1 MNRVARYAAL
11 SSLVYVCTIF
21 AGAAAAEIYPARP
34 IRFIVPL
41 SAGAADTLSRSI
53 GQKLKDAWGQPV
65 VVENRPGGGTT
76 IGTDLAA
83 KSTPDGHTLLMAT
96 FSHAVNAT
104 FYKKLPYDSLKSFD
118 TVTLVAAAPNVLVV
132 NPATPVTSVEDLIA
146 VAKQQPGK
154 LNFASA
160 GNGSSSHLAGELFR
174 SMAGVQIVHVPYKG
188 AAPALTDLLG
198 GHVQFTFDP
207 LPSSI
212 GHIKGQKLRAL
223 AVTTLKRSPL
233 LNDVPTIAET
243 AVPGYE
249 LNGWSGIL
257 VPAGV
262 PPKIITQLN
271 AEIVKILK
279 LADVRQRFSD
289 LGFDSVGNSPQAF
302 QAFLENEVGKWA
314 KVVKAA
320 NISAD

>member
-1 MNRVARYAAL
+1 
-11 SSLVYVCTIF
+11 
-21 AGAAAAEIYPARP
+21 
-34 IRFIVPL
+34 
-41 SAGAADTLSRSI
+41 
-53 GQKLKDAWGQPV
+53 

-83 KSTPDGHTLLMAT
+83 KSTADGHTLLMAT

-104 FYKKLPYDSLKSFD
+104 FYRKLPYDSVKSFD

-132 NPATPVTSVEDLIA
+132 NPAMSAKSVEDLIA
-146 VAKQQPGK
+146 LAKQQPGR

-198 GHVQFTFDP
+198 GHVQLTFDT
-207 LPSSI
+207 LPSAI
-212 GHIKGQKLRAL
+212 GHIKGSKLRAL

-233 LNDVPTIAET
+233 LNDVPTLAET
-243 AVPGYE
+243 GVPGYE

-262 PPKIITQLN
+262 PKKILTQLN
-271 AEIVKILK
+271 TEIVKILNVP
-279 LADVRQRFSD
+279 DVRQRFTD
-289 LGFDSVGNSPQAF
+289 LGFDTVGNSPQDF
-302 QAFLENEVGKWA
+302 QTFLQQEVAKWGR
-314 KVVKAA
+314 VVKAA